1 MLKLKPG
8 FKIGGQNG
16 GKKSDFKDVKDHKD
30 ENFHLTKNF
39 ADDFSYSTLPPQVT
53 FMINVGL
60 YHNWAT
66 NSKPIAIFKD

>member
-39 ADDFSYSTLPPQVT
+39 ADDFSYSPLPPTGYFYDQRRTVPQLG
-53 FMINVGL
+53 N
-60 YHNWAT
+60 
-66 NSKPIAIFKD
+66 